1 MCGRA
6 DRGER
11 LPDVLLGRAV
21 VAHDLLI
28 PAAELATQGGEV
40 LGGLAPRLIRRSTGE
55 VVVSRIVVVRVHL
68 LDGTYELF
76 RAYYGVP
83 PRTSPDGREVGAIR
97 GLIETTLAL
106 LRQPDVTHLAVATD
120 TVITSFR
127 NDMFEGYK
135 TGEGIEAELVGQF
148 HLADRIFSAMGVV
161 LWDMIDFEADDAMAT
176 AAARWA
182 DDVEQVVILSP
193 DKDMAQCVVGEQVVT
208 YDRRNQKMYGFDDV
222 VEKFGVE
229 PASIPDYLALVGD
242 TADGVPGLPG
252 WGAKSSST
260 VLARYRHLEEI
271 PASADDWD
279 VSVRSAAKLAATLA
293 ERVEDVMLYRDLTR
307 LRTDVPLTE
316 SLEDLEWKGV
326 RRDEFLAMCDE
337 LGFDG
342 ETRDRPHR
350 WQ

>member
-1 MCGRA
+1 MF
-6 DRGER
+6 
-11 LPDVLLGRAV
+11 
-21 VAHDLLI
+21 
-28 PAAELATQGGEV
+28 
-40 LGGLAPRLIRRSTGE
+40 GGLAPGLVRASPGE
-55 VVVSRIVVVRVHL
+55 AVFSRIVVVRLHL

-148 HLADRIFSAMGVV
+148 LLADRIFEAMGVV
-161 LWDMIDFEADDAMAT
+161 LWDMIDFEADDALAT

-182 DDVEQVVILSP
+182 DDVEQVVILTP

-208 YDRRNQKMYGFDDV
+208 YDRRNQRMYGFDDV

-252 WGAKSSST
+252 WGAKSSAT

-279 VSVRSAAKLAATLA
+279 VQVRGAAKLADTLA
-293 ERVEDVMLYRDLTR
+293 ERIDDAMLYRDLTR
-307 LRTDVPLTE
+307 LRTDVDLPE
-316 SLEDLEWKGV
+316 SLEDLEWRGA
-326 RRDEFLAMCDE
+326 RRDDFLAMCEE
-337 LGFDG
+337 LGFDTQ
-342 ETRDRPHR
+342 TRDRPHR

>member
-1 MCGRA
+1 M
-6 DRGER
+6 
-11 LPDVLLGRAV
+11 
-21 VAHDLLI
+21 
-28 PAAELATQGGEV
+28 
-40 LGGLAPRLIRRSTGE
+40 
-55 VVVSRIVVVRVHL
+55 RIHL

-76 RAYYGVP
+76 RSYYGVP

-106 LRQPDVTHLAVATD
+106 LRQPDVTHVAVATD

-127 NDMFEGYK
+127 NDMFDGYK
-135 TGEGIEAELVGQF
+135 TGEGIEAQLVGQF
-148 HLADRIFSAMGVV
+148 LLADRIFSAMGVV
-161 LWDMIDFEADDAMAT
+161 LWDMIDFEADDALAT
-176 AAARWA
+176 AAARWSGE
-182 DDVEQVVILSP
+182 VEQVVILSP

-229 PASIPDYLALVGD
+229 PRSIPDYLALVGD

-260 VLARYRHLEEI
+260 VLARYGHLEEI
-271 PASADDWD
+271 PATADQWD
-279 VSVRSAAKLAATLA
+279 VTVRGAAKLAATLV
-293 ERVEDVMLYRDLTR
+293 ERMEDAMLYRELTR
-307 LRTDVPLTE
+307 LRTDVPLAET
-316 SLEDLEWKGV
+316 LGDLEWQGV

-337 LGFDG
+337 LGFEG